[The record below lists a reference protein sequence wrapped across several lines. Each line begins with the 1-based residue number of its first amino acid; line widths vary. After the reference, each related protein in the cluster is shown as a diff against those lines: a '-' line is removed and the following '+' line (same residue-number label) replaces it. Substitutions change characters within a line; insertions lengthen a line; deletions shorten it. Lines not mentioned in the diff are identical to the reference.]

1 MADVRDDKESSVCLI
16 SEVESPVVGRM
27 QWCETHGIYFGLNQ
41 PCPYGALS
49 AGEGRAYGALSAG
62 EGREPAAWLEIDK
75 EGDVIGVSRE
85 KDPFSPFTWEPLYRR
100 THSARERGKNG

>member
-41 PCPYGALS
+41 PCP
-49 AGEGRAYGALSAG
+49 YGALSAG